1 MKVALVSPALI
12 SSKSSKMA
20 KILRDDFRSRGS
32 RGSELHR
39 KLEKGDLTVREL
51 CFYVSGAGY
60 FTSKLRY
67 AERFFERQLI
77 ITPSGLLPPDYR
89 LSRDIVNEWMDIDL
103 KNPEEFKIT
112 RDMMPNV
119 SEDDVLVLIGSVE
132 YLGVFDREAKWNLF
146 YPRELRGKGNAEK
159 SRILRNAVETG
170 RELTYEP
177 VEIGGPSD
185 ARQSTLRDL
194 LDE

>member
-20 KILRDDFRSRGS
+20 KILSDDFRSRGS

-39 KLEKGDLTVREL
+39 KLEKGDLTFREL
-51 CFYVSGAGY
+51 CSYVSGAGY

-119 SEDDVLVLIGSVE
+119 SEDDVLVLIGNVE
-132 YLGVFDREAKWNLF
+132 YLGVFDKEAKWNLF

-170 RELTYEP
+170 RELTYER

-185 ARQSTLRDL
+185 ARQQTLRDL